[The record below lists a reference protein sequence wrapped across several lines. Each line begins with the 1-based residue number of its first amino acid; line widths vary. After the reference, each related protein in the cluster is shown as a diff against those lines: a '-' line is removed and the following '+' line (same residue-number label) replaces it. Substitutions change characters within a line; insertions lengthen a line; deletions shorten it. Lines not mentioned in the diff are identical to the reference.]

1 MIRASAIDH
10 SYSSSEVL
18 CLALPSTPQSAA
30 NSAAAA
36 DVEYWLQP
44 RVVLRA
50 DERRVG
56 AGFGTV
62 AAGVALLK
70 MLRME
75 KLRRLGHGRCCWLLA
90 AGVTLL
96 ERDGLRHRSEDA
108 NKDGEAPTAMPRPA
122 GVRVDVIELA
132 DLRGL
137 GAG

>member
-10 SYSSSEVL
+10 SYSCSSEVL

-75 KLRRLGHGRCCWLLA
+75 KLRRLGHGRRCWLRCCSCR
-90 AGVTLL
+90 
-96 ERDGLRHRSEDA
+96 RD
-108 NKDGEAPTAMPRPA
+108 PP
-122 GVRVDVIELA
+122 
-132 DLRGL
+132 
-137 GAG
+137 